1 MAVESKTITRWTLP
15 GLEEAFNAIT
25 HGAGLLAGIIGAPF
39 LFWRTL
45 ILRGADVPAL
55 TGVGLFAGSMIFLY
69 FSSTVYH
76 TLRSPVWKHRFKIVD
91 HSAIYVFIAG
101 TYSPFLLLHLRD
113 GSGIPVMVIIWS
125 IVFAGVIQKLFF
137 VYKWKILSTILYL
150 VLGWAPIL
158 LAKEMGEKIPSS
170 GILYLVLG
178 GVVYSLG
185 TVFYLWK
192 KLPFSHGVWHL
203 FVLAGSALHFT
214 AIFVSLEG

>member
-1 MAVESKTITRWTLP
+1 
-15 GLEEAFNAIT
+15 
-25 HGAGLLAGIIGAPF
+25 
-39 LFWRTL
+39 
-45 ILRGADVPAL
+45 
-55 TGVGLFAGSMIFLY
+55 
-69 FSSTVYH
+69 
-76 TLRSPVWKHRFKIVD
+76 
-91 HSAIYVFIAG
+91 
-101 TYSPFLLLHLRD
+101 
-113 GSGIPVMVIIWS
+113 MVIIWS